1 MASPFCSR
9 CAIYRANRILHDL
22 ADKTSGKKLRG
33 QGPVQLVAV
42 FRTEG
47 APFEAPLKD
56 RGKHGKQ
63 NFFAFWFHRGR
74 GGELWCELR
83 KQAQERFLPARP
95 GAHRPCGR
103 KGRVAPLG
111 MTLWE
116 RQALQDPERSLC
128 SLAGLKP
135 GRYSRRPF
143 KATFTQ

>member
-56 RGKHGKQ
+56 RGKQGKQ

-74 GGELWCELR
+74 GGGAVVRATETSAREIPPCAARRTQTVRKKRPGRSARNDTLR
-83 KQAQERFLPARP
+83 KAGATGP
-95 GAHRPCGR
+95 GA
-103 KGRVAPLG
+103 L
-111 MTLWE
+111 
-116 RQALQDPERSLC
+116 AL
-128 SLAGLKP
+128 LA
-135 GRYSRRPF
+135 SRAEARA
-143 KATFTQ
+143 ATAG